1 MFAELFESEESN
13 AMYESYQPIY
23 EQADEALSNF
33 KSYLKAFILK
43 NPEHFMAETAQETFN
58 RIAVFT
64 EAATCQYLGEVS
76 AICEHAIASIEM
88 ESIQETE
95 EKKTI
100 LSKYM

>member
-1 MFAELFESEESN
+1 MFKEIFESAEFNE
-13 AMYESYQPIY
+13 MYETYAPIY
-23 EQADEALSNF
+23 EQADQAISDF
-33 KSYLKAFILK
+33 KTYIKAFILK
-43 NPEHFMAETAQETFN
+43 NPEHFMAESAQETFN

-76 AICEHAIASIEM
+76 AICEHAIASCEIEQ
-88 ESIQETE
+88 IQETE

>member
-1 MFAELFESEESN
+1 MFAELFESEEFN

-43 NPEHFMAETAQETFN
+43 NPEPFMAETAQETFN

-76 AICEHAIASIEM
+76 AICEHAIASCEM
-88 ESIQETE
+88 EQIQETE